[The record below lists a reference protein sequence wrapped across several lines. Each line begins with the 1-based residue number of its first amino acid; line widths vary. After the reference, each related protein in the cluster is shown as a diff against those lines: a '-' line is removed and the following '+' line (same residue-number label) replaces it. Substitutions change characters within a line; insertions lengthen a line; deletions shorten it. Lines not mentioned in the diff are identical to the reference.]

1 MLTLLLSALIAT
13 APNTGEIS
21 AQADTVNRYNID
33 RKDIPNF
40 DGSQLVGASIVYY
53 DILVTNENGKV
64 IKNHLITTEK
74 YIKDNNIPPATGIT
88 MIRPSNES
96 IIIRETV
103 PGAKDNVI
111 YYVNDKK
118 VDEEKVK
125 EIKPSNIKSIT
136 VLKDK
141 AAVEVYGEEARAG
154 VVVITTK

>member
-1 MLTLLLSALIAT
+1 MLTILLSAIMVA
-13 APNTGEIS
+13 APIDGEIT
-21 AQADTVNRYNID
+21 AQADTVNRYTID
-33 RKDIPNF
+33 RKNIPNF
-40 DGSQLVGASIVYY
+40 DGSQLVGASIAYY

-64 IKNHLITTEK
+64 VKNHLITTEK
-74 YIKDNNIPPATGIT
+74 YIKDNNIPAPTGIT
-88 MIRPSNES
+88 MVRPSSES

-103 PGAKDNVI
+103 PGAKENVI

>member
-1 MLTLLLSALIAT
+1 MVA
-13 APNTGEIS
+13 APIDGEIT
-21 AQADTVNRYNID
+21 AQADTVNRYTID
-33 RKDIPNF
+33 RKNIPNF
-40 DGSQLVGASIVYY
+40 DGSQLVGASIAYY

-64 IKNHLITTEK
+64 VKNHLITTEK
-74 YIKDNNIPPATGIT
+74 YIKDNNIPAPTGIT
-88 MIRPSNES
+88 MVRPSSES

-103 PGAKDNVI
+103 PGAKENVI

-125 EIKPSNIKSIT
+125 DIKPSDIKSIT

-141 AAVEVYGEEARAG
+141 AAVEVYGDEARNG

>member
-1 MLTLLLSALIAT
+1 MLTILLSAIMVA
-13 APNTGEIS
+13 APIDGEIT
-21 AQADTVNRYNID
+21 AQADTVNRYTID
-33 RKDIPNF
+33 RKNIPNF
-40 DGSQLVGASIVYY
+40 DGSQLVGASIAYY

-64 IKNHLITTEK
+64 VKNHLITTEK
-74 YIKDNNIPPATGIT
+74 YIKDNNIPAPTGIT
-88 MIRPSNES
+88 MVRPSSES

-125 EIKPSNIKSIT
+125 DIKPSDIKSIT

-141 AAVEVYGEEARAG
+141 AAVEVYGEEARNG